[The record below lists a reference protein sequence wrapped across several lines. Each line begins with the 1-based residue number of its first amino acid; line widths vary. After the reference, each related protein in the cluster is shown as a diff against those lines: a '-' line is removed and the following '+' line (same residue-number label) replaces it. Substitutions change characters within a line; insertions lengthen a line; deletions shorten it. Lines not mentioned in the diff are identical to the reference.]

1 METGG
6 IAVSDESFSDLEV
19 EKSVLVEDTEWE
31 ERKPKRQRRWLTP
44 LLLGTGLGIAVAL
57 GGIRVLSQRPAAK
70 PAISNQAVK
79 VAPSMTVTVAA
90 AESTSI
96 GRTLITTG
104 SVAAR
109 DLTPVLP
116 QANGL
121 LVKQVLVDVGT
132 YVKAGQVMAVLDNS
146 LLQDQIR
153 QAKADVESKQADVS
167 SKQADLL
174 SKQAALESSKAV
186 VASSE
191 AIVQQRQADLA
202 QARARLLDVQR
213 TFRRNQEL
221 FAQGAISRQILDTAE
236 TNFATAREAIRL
248 SEANIRSAQANV
260 SSAQAGVGSAQA
272 GVSTAQANINSA
284 QAGVKS
290 SQARVQ
296 QVQTQLGQTL
306 LRAPVSGLIAE
317 KLTRVGDVTGVP
329 PQTQTGTVVVGGSQK
344 LFSIIQDGKLELQAQ
359 VPEVQLA
366 QIRIG
371 ANVDITSESDNRIKL
386 KGRVRAIEPVINQQR
401 REATVRIDLPATT
414 VLKPGM
420 FARAAIATSFITA
433 VSVPQKAVQTQS
445 EGETVVFILLG
456 EANNSD
462 GSTKVDKVKAQKV
475 EVGEIFNGNKVE
487 IKRGLRIG
495 DRVVIDG
502 AGYVKDGDTV
512 RIADSQ

>member
-1 METGG
+1 MG
-6 IAVSDESFSDLEV
+6 DESFSDLES
-19 EKSVLVEDTEWE
+19 EKSVSVEDGEWE
-31 ERKPKRQRRWLTP
+31 REPKRQRRWLTP

-57 GGIRVLSQRPAAK
+57 GGIKVLSQRPTAPKTATSK
-70 PAISNQAVK
+70 AVQI
-79 VAPSMTVTVAA
+79 APSMTVTVAA

-121 LVKQVLVDVGT
+121 LVKQVLVDVGNS
-132 YVKAGQVMAVLDNS
+132 VKAGQVMAVLDNS

-153 QAKADVESKQADVS
+153 QAKADVESKQADVE

-174 SKQAALESSKAV
+174 SKQAALESSKAA

-202 QARARLLDVQR
+202 QAKARLVDAER

-221 FAQGAISRQILDTAE
+221 FGQGAISRQILDTAE
-236 TNFATAREAIRL
+236 TNFATAREAVRL
-248 SEANIRSAQANV
+248 AEANIRSAQANV
-260 SSAQAGVGSAQA
+260 SSAEAGVGSAEA
-272 GVSTAQANINSA
+272 GVRTAQANISST

-296 QVQTQLGQTL
+296 QIQTQLGQTL
-306 LRAPVSGLIAE
+306 LRAPVSGIVAE

-329 PQTQTGTVVVGGSQK
+329 PQTQVNTVVGGSQK

-359 VPEVQLA
+359 VPDVQLA

-371 ANVDITSESDNRIKL
+371 ANVDVTSESDNRIRL
-386 KGRVRAIEPVINQQR
+386 KGRVREIEPVVNQVR
-401 REATVRIDLPATT
+401 REATVRIDLPPTT
-414 VLKPGM
+414 MLRPGM
-420 FARAAIATSFITA
+420 FARAAIATSFLTG
-433 VSVPQKAVQTQS
+433 VSVPQKAVQTLS
-445 EGETVVFILLG
+445 EGETVVFMLTG
-456 EANNSD
+456 EDNKGE
-462 GSTKVDKVKAQKV
+462 GSIKVDKVRAQKV
-475 EVGEIFNGNKVE
+475 EVGEILLGNKVE

>member
-1 METGG
+1 MG
-6 IAVSDESFSDLEV
+6 DESFSDLES
-19 EKSVLVEDTEWE
+19 EKSVSVEDGEWE
-31 ERKPKRQRRWLTP
+31 REPKRQRRWLTP

-57 GGIRVLSQRPAAK
+57 GGIKVLSQRPTAPKTATSK
-70 PAISNQAVK
+70 AVQI
-79 VAPSMTVTVAA
+79 APSMTVTVAA

-121 LVKQVLVDVGT
+121 LVKQVLVDVGNS
-132 YVKAGQVMAVLDNS
+132 VKAGQVMAVLDNS

-153 QAKADVESKQADVS
+153 QAKADVESKQADVE

-174 SKQAALESSKAV
+174 SKQAALESSKAA

-202 QARARLLDVQR
+202 QAKARLVDAER

-221 FAQGAISRQILDTAE
+221 FGQGAISRQILDTAE
-236 TNFATAREAIRL
+236 TNFATAREAVRL
-248 SEANIRSAQANV
+248 AEANIRSAQANV
-260 SSAQAGVGSAQA
+260 SSAQAGVGSAEA
-272 GVSTAQANINSA
+272 GVRTAQANISST

-296 QVQTQLGQTL
+296 QIQTQLGQTL
-306 LRAPVSGLIAE
+306 LRAPVSGIVAE

-329 PQTQTGTVVVGGSQK
+329 PQTQVNTVVGGSQK

-359 VPEVQLA
+359 VPDVQLA

-371 ANVDITSESDNRIKL
+371 ANVDVTSESDSRIRL
-386 KGRVRAIEPVINQQR
+386 KGRVREIEPVVNQVR
-401 REATVRIDLPATT
+401 REATVRIDLPPTT
-414 VLKPGM
+414 MLRPGM
-420 FARAAIATSFITA
+420 FARAAIATSFLTG

-445 EGETVVFILLG
+445 EGETVVFMLTG
-456 EANNSD
+456 EDNKGE
-462 GSTKVDKVKAQKV
+462 GSIKVDKVRAQKV
-475 EVGEIFNGNKVE
+475 EVGEILLGNKVE

-512 RIADSQ
+512 RIANSQ